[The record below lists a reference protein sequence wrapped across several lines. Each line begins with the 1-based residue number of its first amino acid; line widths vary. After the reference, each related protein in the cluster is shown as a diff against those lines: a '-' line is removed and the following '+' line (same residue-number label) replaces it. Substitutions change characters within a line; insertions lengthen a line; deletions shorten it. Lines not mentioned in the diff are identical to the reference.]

1 MNENI
6 ENVKFISTKVEENI
20 EFLKKKFAGCSDII
34 YRKMNI
40 ENIKIYIVYIDGLID
55 KTLLMEEV
63 MEKLLFCKELL
74 HFKENTVENIA
85 NEIPITEIEV
95 IEDLVIASKL
105 LINGN
110 ILIFIENNTKALS
123 ISLNKYS
130 NSDEPIVEPSILGPK
145 ESLTKVLKNN
155 TALIRRYL
163 NNEDCK
169 VLNRTLGKEFPKQA
183 SIIYLESV
191 VNKNILDEVI
201 RRISRVDLDII
212 MDISNLAEFI
222 EDNHYSPFP
231 TITITERIDKV
242 VANLIEGKIIVLL
255 DNSSF
260 ALVLPSVFIGFFH
273 SPEDYYNR
281 VYLTAF
287 VRFIRFI
294 SYLIAIFLP
303 GFYTAITLYNH
314 ELIPTKLL
322 LSIATQA
329 IDTPFSSTIQLIFM
343 LFAFELLREL
353 GIRLPKGIGSTV
365 SLVGALII
373 GETVVRA
380 GLVST
385 SVVIVTAITAITS
398 MLFPGTQLYESILIC
413 RIIILFLG
421 SALGVWGILVG
432 FLCLVSHLSSISS
445 FGIPYTYAV
454 ISNNKEVDDIVARAP
469 IWQKNN
475 KKLFKKKNKF

>member
-1 MNENI
+1 MSENSRC
-6 ENVKFISTKVEENI
+6 ISDRVEENI
-20 EFLKKKFAGCSDII
+20 EFLKNKFVGCSDIV

-55 KTLLMEEV
+55 KTLLMENV
-63 MEKLLFCKELL
+63 MEKLLLCKELL
-74 HFKENTVENIA
+74 EFKENTVEKIA

-95 IEDLVIASKL
+95 IADLDLTANL
-105 LINGN
+105 LINGH
-110 ILIFIENNTKALS
+110 IIVFVEDNNKALN
-123 ISLNKYS
+123 IALNKYS
-130 NSDEPIVEPSILGPK
+130 NSDEPLVEPSILGPK

-169 VLNRTLGKEFPKQA
+169 ILNKTLGKGFPKQA
-183 SIIYLESV
+183 SIIYLQSV
-191 VNKNILDEVI
+191 ANKSILDEVI
-201 RRISRVDLDII
+201 RRIDSIDLDII
-212 MDISNLAEFI
+212 MDISNMSEFI

-242 VANLIEGKIIVLL
+242 VANLIEGKIIILL

-260 ALVLPSVFIGFFH
+260 ALVIPSVFIGFFH

-287 VRFIRFI
+287 VRALRFMAYFI
-294 SYLIAIFLP
+294 AVFLP
-303 GFYTAITLYNH
+303 AFYTAITLYNH

-329 IDTPFSSTIQLIFM
+329 IDTPFSSTMQLIFM

-353 GIRLPKGIGSTV
+353 GIRLPKGIGPTV

-413 RIIILFLG
+413 RIISLFLG
-421 SALGVWGILVG
+421 STLGFWGILLS
-432 FLCLVSHLSSISS
+432 FLCLISHLSSISS
-445 FGIPYTYAV
+445 FGIPYTYSL
-454 ISNNKEVDDIVARAP
+454 ISNSKELDDIIARAP
-469 IWQKNN
+469 MWHKNN